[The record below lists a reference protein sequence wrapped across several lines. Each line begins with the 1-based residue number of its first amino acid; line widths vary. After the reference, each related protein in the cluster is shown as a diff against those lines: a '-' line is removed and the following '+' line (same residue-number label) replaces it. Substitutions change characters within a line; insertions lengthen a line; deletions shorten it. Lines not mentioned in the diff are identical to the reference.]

1 MHSVSFRL
9 YKERKQFIGTSQFK
23 SGLEFLLGNIVIK
36 IGRAIH
42 YLLSVG
48 ATVEVVSSI
57 RFPPVSLKLKTLHNS
72 AKGNTTSKLGEHG
85 NGCLSS
91 SSPGDDYT
99 FSQVKAAIEIPLLQ
113 LQLRKS
119 MNVASCMTK
128 V

>member
-48 ATVEVVSSI
+48 ATVEVVSPI
-57 RFPPVSLKLKTLHNS
+57 RFPP
-72 AKGNTTSKLGEHG
+72 
-85 NGCLSS
+85 CII
-91 SSPGDDYT
+91 
-99 FSQVKAAIEIPLLQ
+99 KAQNI
-113 LQLRKS
+113 
-119 MNVASCMTK
+119 T
-128 V
+128 